1 MQNHNWHYVWVSKIL
16 LRALRNFAKVRWQLY
31 WCLYHGELTRP
42 IHQSH
47 SPPLSC
53 PGASRRHS
61 KARILLCE
69 LTRSVG
75 TTKIGLEDSLMWN
88 VRKLRPVWCLL
99 FTLPT
104 AAVWQKKFIFKV
116 FHSHSSTVGVVL
128 LEGVRTNVNLEIY
141 MSYDF
146 EYIFAQMLPNRSLSF
161 STNYARNKLATPGW
175 GVLS

>member
-1 MQNHNWHYVWVSKIL
+1 
-16 LRALRNFAKVRWQLY
+16 
-31 WCLYHGELTRP
+31 
-42 IHQSH
+42 
-47 SPPLSC
+47 
-53 PGASRRHS
+53 
-61 KARILLCE
+61 
-69 LTRSVG
+69 
-75 TTKIGLEDSLMWN
+75 MWDG
-88 VRKLRPVWCLL
+88 RKLRPVWCLL

-161 STNYARNKLATPGW
+161 STNYARNKLATPG
-175 GVLS
+175 